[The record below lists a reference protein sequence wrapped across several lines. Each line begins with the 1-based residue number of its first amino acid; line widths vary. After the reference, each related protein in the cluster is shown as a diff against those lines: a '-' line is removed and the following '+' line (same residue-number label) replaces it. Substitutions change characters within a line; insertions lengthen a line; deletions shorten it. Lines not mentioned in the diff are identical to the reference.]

1 MRYDSL
7 WRNKFFNYRK
17 SNNRGGTSLKIYEG
31 TDGLRGL
38 VRKLIEVYNF
48 KKVVYEDDNASIDTQ
63 DAVVQLW
70 VTDELFLRC
79 RFADTSSDFGWCDL
93 RTEALTCSCISG
105 PDYASDERR
114 WIIYKQSDLVA
125 IGIDNNTASRP
136 DINIIIGEITNYET
150 GETEIGM
157 TTSRANNNTNLYSVF
172 TNGTSIKSTPY
183 RYFCQQKS
191 VTSLTPVVST
201 ELNKGFTNVYHIL
214 SHTQGIPDNSNNNN
228 YTVPTQ
234 TILLNN
240 KKYLLSR
247 FAFEIKD

>member
-1 MRYDSL
+1 MQ
-7 WRNKFFNYRK
+7 
-17 SNNRGGTSLKIYEG
+17 IYEG

-38 VRKLIEVYNF
+38 VTKLIEVYNF
-48 KKVVYEDDNASIDTQ
+48 KKVVYEGDNASINTEN
-63 DAVVQLW
+63 AIFQLW
-70 VTDELFLRC
+70 VTDELFLRGQ
-79 RFADTSSDFGWCDL
+79 FSDTMRQGWLDL
-93 RTEALTCSCISG
+93 RTEALTCPCVG
-105 PDYASDERR
+105 KPPHAKDPRR

-157 TTSRANNNTNLYSVF
+157 TTSCADNNTNLYSVF
-172 TNGTSIKSTPY
+172 PNGTSIKSTPY

-191 VTSLTPVVST
+191 VTSFAPVVST

-214 SHTQGIPDNSNNNN
+214 SHIQGITDDSHDNN

>member
-1 MRYDSL
+1 MQ
-7 WRNKFFNYRK
+7 
-17 SNNRGGTSLKIYEG
+17 IYEG

-48 KKVVYEDDNASIDTQ
+48 KKVVYEGDNASINTEN
-63 DAVVQLW
+63 AIFQLW
-70 VTDELFLRC
+70 VTDELFLRGQ
-79 RFADTSSDFGWCDL
+79 FSDTMRQGWLDL
-93 RTEALTCSCISG
+93 RTEALTCNCLGTPSYEED
-105 PDYASDERR
+105 PRR

-157 TTSRANNNTNLYSVF
+157 TTSRANDLISKYAVF
-172 TNGTSIKSTPY
+172 TNGMSVLSTPY
-183 RYFCQQKS
+183 RYYCQQKS
-191 VTSLTPVVST
+191 VTSLAPVVST
-201 ELNKGFTNVYHIL
+201 SQNKGFTNVYHIL
-214 SHTQGIPDNSNNNN
+214 SHIQGITDDSYDNN
-228 YTVPTQ
+228 YAVPTQ

>member
-1 MRYDSL
+1 M
-7 WRNKFFNYRK
+7 
-17 SNNRGGTSLKIYEG
+17 KIYEG

-38 VRKLIEVYNF
+38 VKKLIEVYDF
-48 KKVVYEDDNASIDTQ
+48 KKVVFEGDNASIDTK
-63 DAVVQLW
+63 DATFQLW
-70 VTDELFLRC
+70 VTDELFLRGQ
-79 RFADTSSDFGWCDL
+79 FTDTAAHGWCDL
-93 RTEALTCSCISG
+93 RTEALTCPCVSITN
-105 PDYASDERR
+105 YKSDKRR

-136 DINIIIGEITNYET
+136 NINIIIGEITNYET

-157 TTSRANNNTNLYSVF
+157 TTSCATNTIDKYAVF
-172 TNGTSIKSTPY
+172 TNGMSVLSTPY

-201 ELNKGFTNVYHIL
+201 SQNKGFTNVYHIL
-214 SHTQGIPDNSNNNN
+214 SHIQGISDSNT
-228 YTVPTQ
+228 YCDYVVPTQ

-247 FAFEIKD
+247 FAFEIKE

>member
-1 MRYDSL
+1 M
-7 WRNKFFNYRK
+7 
-17 SNNRGGTSLKIYEG
+17 KIYEG

-38 VRKLIEVYNF
+38 ITKLIEVYDF
-48 KKVVYEDDNASIDTQ
+48 KKVVFEGDNASIDTQ
-63 DAVVQLW
+63 DVTFQLW
-70 VTDELFLRC
+70 VTDELFLRGQ
-79 RFADTSSDFGWCDL
+79 FTDTAVHGWCDL
-93 RTEALTCSCISG
+93 RTEALTCPCISITN
-105 PDYASDERR
+105 YTSDERR

-136 DINIIIGEITNYET
+136 GINIIIGEITNYET

-157 TTSRANNNTNLYSVF
+157 TTSCADNNTLLYTVF

-191 VTSLTPVVST
+191 VTSFAPVVST

-214 SHTQGIPDNSNNNN
+214 SHIQGISDSYNNSD
-228 YTVPTQ
+228 YAVPTQ

-247 FAFEIKD
+247 FAFEIKE

>member
-1 MRYDSL
+1 MQ
-7 WRNKFFNYRK
+7 
-17 SNNRGGTSLKIYEG
+17 IYEG

-48 KKVVYEDDNASIDTQ
+48 KKVVYEGDNASIDTQ
-63 DAVVQLW
+63 DAIFQLW
-70 VTDELFLRC
+70 VTDELFLRGQ
-79 RFADTSSDFGWCDL
+79 FADTNRNFGWCDL
-93 RTEALTCSCISG
+93 RTEALTCPCIAILNHTG
-105 PDYASDERR
+105 DERR

-125 IGIDNNTASRP
+125 IGIDPDTSSRP
-136 DINIIIGEITNYET
+136 GINIIIGEITNYET

-157 TTSRANNNTNLYSVF
+157 TTSCADNNISLYTVF

-191 VTSLTPVVST
+191 VTSLAPVVST
-201 ELNKGFTNVYHIL
+201 ELNKGFTNVYHVL
-214 SHTQGIPDNSNNNN
+214 SHTQGISDSKTTSS
-228 YTVPTQ
+228 YSVPTQ
-234 TILLNN
+234 IILLNN

>member
-1 MRYDSL
+1 MQ
-7 WRNKFFNYRK
+7 
-17 SNNRGGTSLKIYEG
+17 IYEG

-38 VRKLIEVYNF
+38 VRKLIEIYNF
-48 KKVVYEDDNASIDTQ
+48 KKVVYEGYAASIDTQ
-63 DAVVQLW
+63 NVTFQLW
-70 VTDELFLRC
+70 VTDELFLRGQ
-79 RFADTSSDFGWCDL
+79 FADTNSNFGWCDL
-93 RTEALTCSCISG
+93 RTEALTCPCIAISNYE
-105 PDYASDERR
+105 PDKRR

-125 IGIDNNTASRP
+125 IGIDKNTARRP

-157 TTSRANNNTNLYSVF
+157 TTSRANNLISKYAVF
-172 TNGTSIKSTPY
+172 TNGMSVLSTPY
-183 RYFCQQKS
+183 RYYCQQKS
-191 VTSLTPVVST
+191 VTSLAPVVST

-214 SHTQGIPDNSNNNN
+214 SHIQGITDDSYDNN

>member
-1 MRYDSL
+1 MPPFS
-7 WRNKFFNYRK
+7 F
-17 SNNRGGTSLKIYEG
+17 
-31 TDGLRGL
+31 
-38 VRKLIEVYNF
+38 
-48 KKVVYEDDNASIDTQ
+48 
-63 DAVVQLW
+63 W
-70 VTDELFLRC
+70 VTDELFLRGQ
-79 RFADTSSDFGWCDL
+79 FTDTAAHGWCDL
-93 RTEALTCSCISG
+93 RTEALTCPCVSITN
-105 PDYASDERR
+105 YKSDKRR

-136 DINIIIGEITNYET
+136 NINIIIGEITNYET

-157 TTSRANNNTNLYSVF
+157 TTSCATNTNTIDKYAVF
-172 TNGTSIKSTPY
+172 TNGMSVLSTPY

-201 ELNKGFTNVYHIL
+201 SQNKGFTNVYHIL
-214 SHTQGIPDNSNNNN
+214 SYTQGTPDISPSSD
-228 YTVPTQ
+228 YSVPTQ

>member
-1 MRYDSL
+1 MQ
-7 WRNKFFNYRK
+7 
-17 SNNRGGTSLKIYEG
+17 IYEG

-48 KKVVYEDDNASIDTQ
+48 KKVVYEGDNASIDTEN
-63 DAVVQLW
+63 ATFQLW
-70 VTDELFLRC
+70 VTDELFLRGQ
-79 RFADTSSDFGWCDL
+79 FADTNSNFGWCDL
-93 RTEALTCSCISG
+93 RTEALTCPCVGTSPYSKD
-105 PDYASDERR
+105 PRR

-125 IGIDNNTASRP
+125 IGIDSNTTRRP

-157 TTSRANNNTNLYSVF
+157 TTSFADNNYNYYSVF
-172 TNGTSIKSTPY
+172 TDGTTIKSTPY

-214 SHTQGIPDNSNNNN
+214 SHTQGITDRDGYSN

>member
-1 MRYDSL
+1 MQ
-7 WRNKFFNYRK
+7 
-17 SNNRGGTSLKIYEG
+17 IYEG
-31 TDGLRGL
+31 TNGLRGL

-48 KKVVYEDDNASIDTQ
+48 KKVVYEGDNASIDTQ
-63 DAVVQLW
+63 DAIFQLW
-70 VTDELFLRC
+70 VTDELFLRGQ
-79 RFADTSSDFGWCDL
+79 FADTNRNFGWCDL
-93 RTEALTCSCISG
+93 RTEALTCPCIAILNRTG
-105 PDYASDERR
+105 DERR

-125 IGIDNNTASRP
+125 IGIDPNTARRP

-157 TTSRANNNTNLYSVF
+157 TTSCATNDTDNYAVF
-172 TNGTSIKSTPY
+172 TNGMSVLSTPY

-201 ELNKGFTNVYHIL
+201 NQNKGFTNVYHIL
-214 SHTQGIPDNSNNNN
+214 SHIQGIPDNVT
-228 YTVPTQ
+228 YCDYAVPTQ

>member
-1 MRYDSL
+1 M
-7 WRNKFFNYRK
+7 
-17 SNNRGGTSLKIYEG
+17 KIYEG

-48 KKVVYEDDNASIDTQ
+48 KKVVYEGDNASIDTQ
-63 DAVVQLW
+63 NVTFQLW
-70 VTDELFLRC
+70 VTDELFLRGQ
-79 RFADTSSDFGWCDL
+79 FADTSSNFGWCDL
-93 RTEALTCSCISG
+93 RTEALTCPCVG
-105 PDYASDERR
+105 KPPYAKDPRR

-125 IGIDNNTASRP
+125 IGIDGNTARRP

-157 TTSRANNNTNLYSVF
+157 TTSFADNNNNYYSVF

-191 VTSLTPVVST
+191 VTSFAPVVST

-214 SHTQGIPDNSNNNN
+214 SHTQGITDSDD
-228 YTVPTQ
+228 YSSYVVPTQ

-240 KKYLLSR
+240 KKYLLSS

>member
-1 MRYDSL
+1 MQ
-7 WRNKFFNYRK
+7 
-17 SNNRGGTSLKIYEG
+17 IYEG

-48 KKVVYEDDNASIDTQ
+48 KKVVYEGYNASINTEN
-63 DAVVQLW
+63 ATFQLW
-70 VTDELFLRC
+70 VTDELFLRGQ
-79 RFADTSSDFGWCDL
+79 FADTNSNFGWCDL
-93 RTEALTCSCISG
+93 RTEALTCPCIAILNHTG
-105 PDYASDERR
+105 DERR

-125 IGIDNNTASRP
+125 IGIDPDTSSRP
-136 DINIIIGEITNYET
+136 GINIIIGEIINYET

-157 TTSRANNNTNLYSVF
+157 TTSCADNNTRLYTVF

-191 VTSLTPVVST
+191 VTSLAPVVST

-214 SHTQGIPDNSNNNN
+214 SHIQGISDNYSSSD
-228 YTVPTQ
+228 YSVPTQ

>member
-1 MRYDSL
+1 MQ
-7 WRNKFFNYRK
+7 
-17 SNNRGGTSLKIYEG
+17 IYEG

-48 KKVVYEDDNASIDTQ
+48 KEVVYEGDNASIDTQ
-63 DAVVQLW
+63 NAVFQLW
-70 VTDELFLRC
+70 VIDELFLRGQ
-79 RFADTSSDFGWCDL
+79 FADTSSDFGWCDL
-93 RTEALTCSCISG
+93 RTEALTCPCVGKSSYRK
-105 PDYASDERR
+105 DTRR

-125 IGIDNNTASRP
+125 IGIDEDTASRP

-157 TTSRANNNTNLYSVF
+157 TTSRANNYDDYYSVF
-172 TNGTSIKSTPY
+172 TDGTIIKFTPQ

-191 VTSLTPVVST
+191 VTSLAPVVST

-228 YTVPTQ
+228 YSVPTQ
-234 TILLNN
+234 IILLNN

>member
-1 MRYDSL
+1 MQ
-7 WRNKFFNYRK
+7 
-17 SNNRGGTSLKIYEG
+17 IYEG

-48 KKVVYEDDNASIDTQ
+48 KKVVFEGDNASIDTK
-63 DAVVQLW
+63 DATFQLW
-70 VTDELFLRC
+70 ITDELFLRGQ
-79 RFADTSSDFGWCDL
+79 FADTNSNNGKCDL
-93 RTEALTCSCISG
+93 RTEALTCPCIDIANRVG
-105 PDYASDERR
+105 DPRR

-125 IGIDNNTASRP
+125 IGIDRNTASRP

-157 TTSRANNNTNLYSVF
+157 TTSRANNDTDNYAVF
-172 TNGTSIKSTPY
+172 TNGMSILSMPY
-183 RYFCQQKS
+183 RYICQQKS

-201 ELNKGFTNVYHIL
+201 SQNKGFTNVYHIL
-214 SHTQGIPDNSNNNN
+214 SHTQGTPDSSPDSD
-228 YTVPTQ
+228 YSVPTQ
-234 TILLNN
+234 IILLNN

>member
-1 MRYDSL
+1 M
-7 WRNKFFNYRK
+7 
-17 SNNRGGTSLKIYEG
+17 KIYEG

-48 KKVVYEDDNASIDTQ
+48 KKVVYEGDNASIDTK
-63 DAVVQLW
+63 DATFQLW
-70 VTDELFLRC
+70 VTDELFLRGQ
-79 RFADTSSDFGWCDL
+79 FTDTVAHGWCDL
-93 RTEALTCSCISG
+93 RTEALTCPCISVIN
-105 PDYASDERR
+105 DTSDKRR

-125 IGIDNNTASRP
+125 IGIDSNTTSRP
-136 DINIIIGEITNYET
+136 GINIIIGEVTNYET

-157 TTSRANNNTNLYSVF
+157 GTSCADNNTRLYTVF

-191 VTSLTPVVST
+191 VTSFAPVVST

-214 SHTQGIPDNSNNNN
+214 SHIQGITDA
-228 YTVPTQ
+228 YTNTDYTMPTQ
-234 TILLNN
+234 IILLNG